1 MIKPASDIFSYTIP
15 TDGLTTLV
23 AHERTAENRR
33 GNERIVFTRFKREYG
48 IILVTAH
55 PRDGMTKCECIIDGA
70 LHERWYYHTVSTTR
84 QAALIVNRFL
94 ADLKEERAA

>member
-23 AHERTAENRR
+23 AHERGEV
-33 GNERIVFTRFKREYG
+33 GRIVFTRFKREYG

-55 PRDGMTKCECIIDGA
+55 PHDNMTKCECVINDA

-84 QAALIVNRFL
+84 QAALLVNRFL
-94 ADLKEERAA
+94 ADLKKEGNQ